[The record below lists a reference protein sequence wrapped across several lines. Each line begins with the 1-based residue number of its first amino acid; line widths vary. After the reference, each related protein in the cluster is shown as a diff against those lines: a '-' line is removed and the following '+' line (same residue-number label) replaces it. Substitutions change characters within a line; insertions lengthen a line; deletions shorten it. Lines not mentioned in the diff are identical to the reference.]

1 MEYKDYYNILGVSK
15 NASQEE
21 IRKAYRKLAV
31 KYHPDKNQGDSQS
44 EERFK
49 EINEAYEVL
58 RDPEKRKKYDRL
70 GANWKQFGQEG
81 TGGFDFSR
89 FGGGT
94 PGGES
99 FHFEGDL
106 EDFFGEG
113 GGRGGFSD
121 FFKTFFGNFGAS
133 SGGFRPHRTQ
143 ARGSDLQTDLEISL
157 KEAYHGTSRI
167 LNVNGQRIRIRIKPG
182 AYTGQELRIR
192 GKGDKGSM
200 GGESGDLY
208 IKLKVKPEEHC
219 TVQGND
225 LVMKANVDLYTA
237 VLGGKLTLNTPAG
250 KLNVPV
256 PAGSQNGSKLRL
268 KGKGM
273 PVYNRPGSYGD
284 LYVNLNIIIPGSL
297 TPEETRLFNRLKEMR
312 KNNTHSYN

>member
-1 MEYKDYYNILGVSK
+1 MEYKDYYNILSVSK
-15 NASQEE
+15 NASQDE

-31 KYHPDKNQGDSQS
+31 KYHPDKNPGDSQA

-70 GANWKQFGQEG
+70 GANWKQFQHEG
-81 TGGFDFSR
+81 AGGFDFSR
-89 FGGGT
+89 FGGGA

-99 FHFEGDL
+99 FYFEGDL
-106 EDFFGEG
+106 GDLFGEG
-113 GGRGGFSD
+113 GEGGFSD

-133 SGGFRPHRTQ
+133 PGGFRTCRPKT
-143 ARGSDLQTDLEISL
+143 RGSDLKTELEISL
-157 KEAYHGTSRI
+157 QEAYHGTSRI
-167 LNVNGQRIRIRIKPG
+167 LNINGRKIRISIKPG
-182 AYTGQELRIR
+182 AYTGQELRIK
-192 GKGDKGSM
+192 GKGAQGSH
-200 GGESGDLY
+200 GGDSGNLY
-208 IKLKVKPEEHC
+208 ITLKVRPIEGC
-219 TVQGND
+219 MVQGND
-225 LVMKANVDLYTA
+225 LVMKADVDLYTA
-237 VLGGKLTLNTPAG
+237 VLGGKLTLDTPAG

-284 LYVNLNIIIPGSL
+284 LYVQLYVVIPRNL
-297 TPEETRLFNRLKEMR
+297 TPEETRLFSRLKDLR
-312 KNNTHSYN
+312 KNNIHSYN